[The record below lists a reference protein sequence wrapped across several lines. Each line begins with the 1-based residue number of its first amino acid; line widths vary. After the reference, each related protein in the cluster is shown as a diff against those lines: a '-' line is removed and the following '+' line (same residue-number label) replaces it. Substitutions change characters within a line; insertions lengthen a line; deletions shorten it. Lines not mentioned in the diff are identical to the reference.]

1 MDMIIPIGSMTC
13 QFSILYVLLKRLD
26 LQIRKKVGLENIR
39 VTISGSAPL
48 SKDVLLFLRC
58 LLQGVIIEGY
68 GATETTGPTT
78 LQVGNDYSI
87 GNVGGPLP
95 CCDYKLV
102 DVPDMGYLTTDRE
115 HNGIVCKGRGEL
127 FIRGY
132 NITPGYFKAPSIT
145 AKAFDSE
152 GFFATGDIAII
163 LPNYAVK
170 IVDRKKNFFKLA
182 QGEYVAAEKLEI
194 IYGGSPF
201 IAQIF
206 VHGDSLQ
213 SYLVA
218 MIVPEKD
225 YVMNWKKSIPRLE
238 NMSFEEICQTE
249 ELRDAIKEDLARLFK
264 ENGLRGFERIQKFT
278 IDSEMWSV
286 DNGMLTPTFKLI
298 RKQIQNHYTGKIEE
312 MYKTNGHCGV
322 CSI

>member
-1 MDMIIPIGSMTC
+1 M
-13 QFSILYVLLKRLD
+13 
-26 LQIRKKVGLENIR
+26 
-39 VTISGSAPL
+39 TISGSAPL
-48 SKDVLLFLRC
+48 SKEVLLFLRC
-58 LLQGVIIEGY
+58 LLNGVIIEGY

-78 LQVGNDYSI
+78 LQVGTDYTV
-87 GNVGGPLP
+87 GNVGGCLP
-95 CCDYKLV
+95 CCEYKLV
-102 DVPDMGYLTTDRE
+102 DVPDMGYFNTDRD
-115 HNGIVCKGRGEL
+115 HNGMVCKGRGEL

-132 NITPGYFKAPSIT
+132 NITPGYFKSPEIT
-145 AKAFDSE
+145 EKAFDKD

-218 MIVPEKD
+218 LIVPEKD
-225 YVMNWKKSIPRLE
+225 YVMNWSKEKEELQE
-238 NMSFEEICQTE
+238 MSFEDICKSEILKE
-249 ELRDAIKEDLARLFK
+249 AIKEDLARLFK
-264 ENGLRGFERIQKFT
+264 ENGLRGFERIQRFT
-278 IDSEMWSV
+278 LDSEMWSA
-286 DNGMLTPTFKLI
+286 DNGLLTPTFKLI
-298 RKQIQNHYTGKIEE
+298 RKHLQNRYSQAIQD
-312 MYKTNGHCGV
+312 MYQN
-322 CSI
+322 

>member
-1 MDMIIPIGSMTC
+1 M
-13 QFSILYVLLKRLD
+13 
-26 LQIRKKVGLENIR
+26 N
-39 VTISGSAPL
+39 
-48 SKDVLLFLRC
+48 
-58 LLQGVIIEGY
+58 GVIIEGY

-78 LQVGNDYSI
+78 LQVGTDYTV
-87 GNVGGPLP
+87 GNVGGILP
-95 CCDYKLV
+95 CCDFKLV
-102 DVPDMGYLTTDRE
+102 DVPDMGYLTSDRD

-127 FIRGY
+127 FLHGY
-132 NITPGYFKAPSIT
+132 NITPGYFKTPEIT
-145 AKAFDSE
+145 AKAFDKD

-163 LPNYAVK
+163 LPNYAIK

-206 VHGDSLQ
+206 VHGDSLE

-225 YVMNWKKSIPRLE
+225 YVMNWSKKIIELAD
-238 NMSFEEICQTE
+238 MSFEEICQSQ
-249 ELRDAIKEDLARLFK
+249 ELRDAIAADLARLHK

-278 IDSEMWSV
+278 IDSEGWSV
-286 DNGMLTPTFKLI
+286 DNGLLTPTFKLI
-298 RKQIQNHYTGKIEE
+298 RKQIQNHYSDKIKE
-312 MYKTNGHCGV
+312 MYQKEMKA
-322 CSI
+322 